1 MYLLPPHVVLLVASS
16 QPPLLSFLQHTP
28 AALWYDNYA
37 SWGNRKLHKYTGV
50 NATQFLLINSS
61 RVLAGAQSSL
71 LVSGIDATS

>member
-1 MYLLPPHVVLLVASS
+1 MYPLPPYVVLLVVSS
-16 QPPLLSFLQHTP
+16 QSPLLSYLQDP
-28 AALWYDNYA
+28 PLLWYDNYA